1 MKEEKNRMKPHTHY
15 GEHLPLWWSLSWC
28 FFSSLIG
35 RWDCPPSAL
44 DSARR
49 PALLPMGGMA
59 GGCKPEGCGVS
70 GTGRPC
76 PCDKCWAW
84 SCCCCEKW
92 NTDIEFVRGAEGCP
106 IDPVHQTRLI
116 RSTNASDRSRYQL
129 SQTSWCFKNVHMFGH
144 NTIGKLQAE
153 LKDQKKLKKKKKKSN
168 FPVLVKFLFL

>member
-1 MKEEKNRMKPHTHY
+1 MDFYTCIQFPATATWKISKQLARNSCDFFFLFLFKKSILKQGIKKRGTKWSHTSMWQCI
-15 GEHLPLWWSLSWC
+15 PLWWSLSWC

-84 SCCCCEKW
+84 SCCCCEKRH
-92 NTDIEFVRGAEGCP
+92 TDIEFVQQARSHM
-106 IDPVHQTRLI
+106 IDPVHQMWLI
-116 RSTNASDRSRYQL
+116 R
-129 SQTSWCFKNVHMFGH
+129 
-144 NTIGKLQAE
+144 
-153 LKDQKKLKKKKKKSN
+153 
-168 FPVLVKFLFL
+168 